1 MSKVNITVRYDSEKL
16 NAIRLYLKQK
26 DLTLEAELANAV
38 DSLYNRVVPQGVR
51 EFVEMQAASQ
61 SIRPVTRRSK
71 STTPVEPDM
80 TADPPAEDASSVIQM

>member
-26 DLTLEAELANAV
+26 DLTLEAELAKAV

-61 SIRPVTRRSK
+61 SIRPVTRAKK
-71 STTPVEPDM
+71 S
-80 TADPPAEDASSVIQM
+80 DASAKPEASESASAEVTGDG

>member
-1 MSKVNITVRYDSEKL
+1 MRKVNISVSYDNEKL
-16 NAIRLYLKQK
+16 NALRLYLKQK
-26 DLTLEAELANAV
+26 DQTLEIELVKAV

-51 EFVEMQAASQ
+51 DFVEMQAASQ

-71 STTPVEPDM
+71 STTPVELDM

>member
-26 DLTLEAELANAV
+26 DLTLEAELAKAV

-51 EFVEMQAASQ
+51 EFVEMQAASP
-61 SIRPVTRRSK
+61 SIRPVTRAKK
-71 STTPVEPDM
+71 S
-80 TADPPAEDASSVIQM
+80 APAESDVTEAVPAEVTGDG